1 MIFYLLINGIK
12 LPVIPSADD
21 IVYVLIIGFVN
32 TGLAYYMYFS
42 ALQKLPAQTS
52 SLISYI
58 EPLTALMVSAVFL
71 GERLGAVQLLG
82 AALILGGAC
91 LGELKL
97 KK

>member
-1 MIFYLLINGIK
+1 MVFYLLINGIK

-52 SLISYI
+52 SLISYAD
-58 EPLTALMVSAVFL
+58 PLTALIVSALFL
-71 GERLGAVQLLG
+71 GEKLGIVQLLG
-82 AALILGGAC
+82 AVLILGGAC

>member
-1 MIFYLLINGIK
+1 M
-12 LPVIPSADD
+12 
-21 IVYVLIIGFVN
+21 N